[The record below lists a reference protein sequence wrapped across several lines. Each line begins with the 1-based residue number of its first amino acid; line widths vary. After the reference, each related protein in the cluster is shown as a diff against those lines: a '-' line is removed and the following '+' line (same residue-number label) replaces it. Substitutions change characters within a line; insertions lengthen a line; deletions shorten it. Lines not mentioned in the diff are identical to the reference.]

1 MTLVVFSAYGLGC
14 SCAPPPVSSKDVEEI
29 RAEKRRYFQ
38 TEFSGA
44 AFIGKIVKRERANV
58 NWMARTMA
66 GEPTVSQLYRYTIRV
81 KEYWLGVKAPTMV
94 VYGEP
99 SIQIFDDS
107 MSGSS
112 CGFKLEKG
120 KTYFFTPDL
129 YQNNLQIGLCDFAG
143 GGSDPV
149 DGPVAEFRRIMGEPK
164 RF

>member
-1 MTLVVFSAYGLGC
+1 M
-14 SCAPPPVSSKDVEEI
+14 
-29 RAEKRRYFQ
+29 
-38 TEFSGA
+38 
-44 AFIGKIVKRERANV
+44 
-58 NWMARTMA
+58 
-66 GEPTVSQLYRYTIRV
+66 YRYTIRV

-99 SIQIFDDS
+99 SIQIFDDYMS
-107 MSGSS
+107 GSSGSS
-112 CGFKLEKG
+112 CGFKLENG

>member
-1 MTLVVFSAYGLGC
+1 
-14 SCAPPPVSSKDVEEI
+14 
-29 RAEKRRYFQ
+29 
-38 TEFSGA
+38 
-44 AFIGKIVKRERANV
+44 
-58 NWMARTMA
+58 MA
-66 GEPTVSQLYRYTIRV
+66 GEPTVSQMYRYTIRV
-81 KEYWLGVKAPTMV
+81 KEYWLGVKSPSMV

-99 SIQIFDDS
+99 SIQIFDDYI
-107 MSGSS
+107 SGSS

-129 YQNNLQIGLCDFAG
+129 YQNNLRIGLCDFAG